1 MSDSECLASS
11 SWQIFGFGEVGD
23 QWGRPG
29 RGGRLSGDPVAVVAA
44 HRPRLPVPARRMGQC
59 MPAGRLTDALAGRP
73 RPWASRRLGCPGAGP
88 VAAPGALGP
97 ADRKRAALLD
107 RPVPGQRAAGA
118 GGGERAGAAG
128 RHRVNDALLLVY
140 GPCSSVDCAFT
151 TVDAHRHQTVRG
163 DRPSPPLTASTL
175 RRLLRGTW
183 PAPDDQLIETPYLRP
198 VQPRSAS
205 NCCSLMAS
213 PSCRYAS
220 LAEFMMEAFV
230 TLPGAIGVSLGGRRG
245 ASPGESTPRT
255 LLKVRQRLH
264 DIGVAEDRRR

>member
-29 RGGRLSGDPVAVVAA
+29 QGGRLSGDPVAVVAA
-44 HRPRLPVPARRMGQC
+44 HHPRLPVPARRMGQC

-88 VAAPGALGP
+88 VAAPGALGH
-97 ADRKRAALLD
+97 ADQERAALD

-128 RHRVNDALLLVY
+128 RHRVDDALLLVY
-140 GPCSSVDCAFT
+140 GPCSSVDCARSQQLTHTGTRRFE
-151 TVDAHRHQTVRG
+151 VI
-163 DRPSPPLTASTL
+163 DRAPPLTASTL

-205 NCCSLMAS
+205 NCCTLMAS

-220 LAEFMMEAFV
+220 LAEFMMEAFRD
-230 TLPGAIGVSLGGRRG
+230 PS
-245 ASPGESTPRT
+245 
-255 LLKVRQRLH
+255 
-264 DIGVAEDRRR
+264 